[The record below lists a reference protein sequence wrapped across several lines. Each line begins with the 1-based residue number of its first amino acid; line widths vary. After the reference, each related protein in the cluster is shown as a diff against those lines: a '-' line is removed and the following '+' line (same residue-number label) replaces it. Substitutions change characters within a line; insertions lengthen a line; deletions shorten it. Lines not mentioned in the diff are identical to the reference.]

1 MDCGQLEVSL
11 EGGVVMVAGDEVE
24 ELLGGFGKG
33 SVGVERS
40 LRLGEEEN
48 EGEKKRSGEKQWP
61 EIGEDVEEPRSE
73 VEHGEDREGHEE
85 CHSDV
90 VPELQQVLLDLH
102 GKKKE
107 RKGNGG

>member
-1 MDCGQLEVSL
+1 MGSL
-11 EGGVVMVAGDEVE
+11 IGLVGVEWRVVMVAGDEVE

-48 EGEKKRSGEKQWP
+48 EGEKKRGGEEQWP

-73 VEHGEDREGHEE
+73 
-85 CHSDV
+85 
-90 VPELQQVLLDLH
+90 
-102 GKKKE
+102 KKH
-107 RKGNGG
+107 